1 MAVVLPVLTAA
12 ERAVVEL
19 ELRLGATLLDE
30 LRLGATLLDELRLG
44 ATLPDELRLGAVA
57 VVLRLWL
64 TEDELRLGDELLL
77 RLAEL
82 FEYELLL
89 EVLLPEYELRL
100 LPL

>member
-30 LRLGATLLDELRLG
+30 LL
-44 ATLPDELRLGAVA
+44 LGAVA

-77 RLAEL
+77 RLWLTEDEL
-82 FEYELLL
+82 RLADELLL
-89 EVLLPEYELRL
+89 RL
-100 LPL
+100 WLE

>member
-30 LRLGATLLDELRLG
+30 LL
-44 ATLPDELRLGAVA
+44 LGAVA

-77 RLAEL
+77 RLW
-82 FEYELLL
+82 
-89 EVLLPEYELRL
+89 PE
-100 LPL
+100 

>member
-1 MAVVLPVLTAA
+1 MLTAA

-30 LRLGATLLDELRLG
+30 LRLGAVAVVLRLWL
-44 ATLPDELRLGAVA
+44 TEDELRLGAVA

-77 RLAEL
+77 RLW
-82 FEYELLL
+82 L
-89 EVLLPEYELRL
+89 E
-100 LPL
+100 

>member
-19 ELRLGATLLDE
+19 E

-77 RLAEL
+77 RVED
-82 FEYELLL
+82 ELLL
-89 EVLLPEYELRL
+89 RL
-100 LPL
+100 WLE

>member
-30 LRLGATLLDELRLG
+30 LL
-44 ATLPDELRLGAVA
+44 LGAVA

-77 RLAEL
+77 RLAD
-82 FEYELLL
+82 ELLL
-89 EVLLPEYELRL
+89 QLWLE
-100 LPL
+100 

>member
-30 LRLGATLLDELRLG
+30 LL
-44 ATLPDELRLGAVA
+44 LGAVA

-64 TEDELRLGDELLL
+64 TEDELRFGDELLL
-77 RLAEL
+77 RLW
-82 FEYELLL
+82 L
-89 EVLLPEYELRL
+89 E
-100 LPL
+100 

>member
-30 LRLGATLLDELRLG
+30 LL
-44 ATLPDELRLGAVA
+44 LGAVA

-77 RLAEL
+77 RLAD
-82 FEYELLL
+82 ELLL
-89 EVLLPEYELRL
+89 RL
-100 LPL
+100 WLE

>member
-12 ERAVVEL
+12 ERTVVEL

-30 LRLGATLLDELRLG
+30 LL
-44 ATLPDELRLGAVA
+44 LGAVA

-77 RLAEL
+77 RLW
-82 FEYELLL
+82 L
-89 EVLLPEYELRL
+89 E
-100 LPL
+100 